1 LNKIKNYSLIKN
13 IWKKRKDSK
22 VISNYI
28 YLLLI
33 QGTNFI
39 LPLITFPYLVRTLGL
54 EKYGVVMIASSLVV
68 FLNIVVDF
76 GFNISATREVSII
89 RNNKEKLS
97 TYYWNVFYTKLL
109 LLFISFLFLIF
120 LILTFEKFQSEYL
133 IYLFS
138 FGIVF
143 GQNIFPAWFF
153 QGIERMKVI
162 TIINVLAKIIFAIS
176 IFIFINNESEYIRVP
191 IFNSLGFIIS
201 GIIGFLISLKY
212 VDYHKPKFMIMKGFI
227 NENKNLIA
235 SNFATSI
242 YTSGNTFILGMIG
255 GDTIAG
261 VYSSMEKLVMATKTI
276 YTPLYQAIFPWLA
289 NKSKTEIITFI
300 NKLKKPILISGII
313 ISSIIYIFA
322 EPILNLVYNDP
333 IINSYAYIFKILGF
347 IALVASLNMI
357 YVSLCFPSLKLYKFR
372 MIPMVLG
379 GIINLVLA
387 IIGASFYSIL
397 GTAIAAVFS
406 EFMIL
411 IISHYY
417 FKNKIII

>member
-1 LNKIKNYSLIKN
+1 MIKE
-13 IWKKRKDSK
+13 IWKNKKDSK

-54 EKYGVVMIASSLVV
+54 EKYGTVMIASSLVV
-68 FLNIVVDF
+68 FLNIMVDF

-89 RNNKEKLS
+89 RNDKEKLS
-97 TYYWNVFYTKLL
+97 KLFWNVITVKFLVL
-109 LLFISFLFLIF
+109 IFSFLFLLF
-120 LILTFEKFQSEYL
+120 LVSFIDKFKSEYL
-133 IYLFS
+133 VYLFS
-138 FGIVF
+138 FGIVL

-162 TIINVLAKIIFAIS
+162 TIINVSAKVIFTIS
-176 IFIFINNESEYIRVP
+176 LFIFIKSKSEYLYVP
-191 IFNSLGFIIS
+191 ILNSMGFIIA
-201 GIIGFLISLKY
+201 GIVGFVISLKY
-212 VDYHKPKFMIMKGFI
+212 VNFKKPSISIMKGFL

-255 GDTIAG
+255 GEIIAG

-289 NKSKTEIITFI
+289 TKPKEEIVAFI
-300 NKLKKPILISGII
+300 NKLKNPILISGII
-313 ISSIIYIFA
+313 ISSIIFIFA

-333 IINSYAYIFKILGF
+333 IINSHAYIFKILGF
-347 IALVASLNMI
+347 IALAASLNMI
-357 YVSLCFPSLKLYKFR
+357 YVSLCFPSLKLYKLR

-379 GIINLVLA
+379 GIINLILA
-387 IIGASFYSIL
+387 ILGASYYSIL
-397 GTAIAAVFS
+397 GVAIAAVFS

-411 IISHYY
+411 IIAHYY
-417 FKNKIII
+417 FKNKITL

>member
-1 LNKIKNYSLIKN
+1 LIKE
-13 IWKKRKDSK
+13 IWKNKKDSK

-68 FLNIVVDF
+68 FLNIMVDF

-89 RNNKEKLS
+89 RNDKEKLS
-97 TYYWNVFYTKLL
+97 ELFWNVITVKILL
-109 LLFISFLFLIF
+109 LLFSFLFLLSLVSFID
-120 LILTFEKFQSEYL
+120 KFKSEYL
-133 IYLFS
+133 VYLFS
-138 FGIVF
+138 FGIVL
-143 GQNIFPAWFF
+143 GQNIFPAWLF

-162 TIINVLAKIIFAIS
+162 TIINVSAKVIFTIS
-176 IFIFINNESEYIRVP
+176 IFIFIKSKSEYLYVP
-191 IFNSLGFIIS
+191 ILNSMGFIIA
-201 GIIGFLISLKY
+201 GIVGFIMSLKY
-212 VDYHKPKFMIMKGFI
+212 VNFKKPSIVIMKGFI

-255 GDTIAG
+255 GDIIAG

-289 NKSKTEIITFI
+289 TKPKKEIITFI

-313 ISSIIYIFA
+313 ISSIIFIFA
-322 EPILNLVYNDP
+322 ELILSLIYNDP
-333 IINSYAYIFKILGF
+333 IINSHAYIFKILGF
-347 IALVASLNMI
+347 IALIASLNMI

-379 GIINLVLA
+379 GIINLILA
-387 IIGASFYSIL
+387 ILGASYYSIL
-397 GTAIAAVFS
+397 GVAVAAVFS

-411 IISHYY
+411 IIAHYY

>member
-1 LNKIKNYSLIKN
+1 MIKE
-13 IWKKRKDSK
+13 IWKNKKDSK

-39 LPLITFPYLVRTLGL
+39 LPLITFPYLVRILGL
-54 EKYGVVMIASSLVV
+54 EKYGTVMIASSLVV
-68 FLNIVVDF
+68 FLNIMVDF

-89 RNNKEKLS
+89 RNDKEKLS
-97 TYYWNVFYTKLL
+97 KLFWNVITVKFLVL
-109 LLFISFLFLIF
+109 IFSFLFLLF
-120 LILTFEKFQSEYL
+120 LVSFIDKFKSEYL
-133 IYLFS
+133 VYLFS
-138 FGIVF
+138 FGIVL

-162 TIINVLAKIIFAIS
+162 TIINVSAKVIFTIS
-176 IFIFINNESEYIRVP
+176 LFIFIKSKSEYLYVP
-191 IFNSLGFIIS
+191 ILNSMGFIIA
-201 GIIGFLISLKY
+201 GIVGFVISLKY
-212 VDYHKPKFMIMKGFI
+212 VNFKKPSISIMKGFL

-255 GDTIAG
+255 GEIIAG

-289 NKSKTEIITFI
+289 TKPKEEIVAFI
-300 NKLKKPILISGII
+300 NKLKNPILISGII
-313 ISSIIYIFA
+313 ISSIIFIFA

-333 IINSYAYIFKILGF
+333 IINSHAYIFKILGF
-347 IALVASLNMI
+347 IALAASLNMI
-357 YVSLCFPSLKLYKFR
+357 YVSLCFPSLKLYKLR

-379 GIINLVLA
+379 GIINLILA
-387 IIGASFYSIL
+387 ILGASYYSIL
-397 GTAIAAVFS
+397 GVAIAAVFS

-411 IISHYY
+411 IIAHYY
-417 FKNKIII
+417 FKNKITL

>member
-1 LNKIKNYSLIKN
+1 LIKE
-13 IWKKRKDSK
+13 IWKNKKDSK

-54 EKYGVVMIASSLVV
+54 EKYGTVMIASSLVV
-68 FLNIVVDF
+68 FLNIMVDF

-89 RNNKEKLS
+89 RNDKEKLS
-97 TYYWNVFYTKLL
+97 KLFWNVITVKFLVL
-109 LLFISFLFLIF
+109 IFSFLFLLF
-120 LILTFEKFQSEYL
+120 LVSFIDKFKSEYL
-133 IYLFS
+133 VYLFS
-138 FGIVF
+138 FGIVL

-162 TIINVLAKIIFAIS
+162 TIINVSAKVIFTIS
-176 IFIFINNESEYIRVP
+176 LFIFIKSKSEYLYVP
-191 IFNSLGFIIS
+191 ILNSMGFIIA
-201 GIIGFLISLKY
+201 GIVGFVISLKY
-212 VDYHKPKFMIMKGFI
+212 VNFKKPSISIMKGFL

-255 GDTIAG
+255 GEIIAG

-289 NKSKTEIITFI
+289 TKPKEEIVAFI
-300 NKLKKPILISGII
+300 NKLKNPILISGII
-313 ISSIIYIFA
+313 ISSIIFIFA

-333 IINSYAYIFKILGF
+333 IINSHAYIFKILGF
-347 IALVASLNMI
+347 IALAASLNMI
-357 YVSLCFPSLKLYKFR
+357 YVSLCFPSLKLYKLR

-379 GIINLVLA
+379 GIINLILA
-387 IIGASFYSIL
+387 ILGASYYSIL
-397 GTAIAAVFS
+397 GVAIAAVFS

-411 IISHYY
+411 IIAHYY
-417 FKNKIII
+417 FKNKITL